1 MSAFDYVETAQEA
14 AAILSEFGALA
25 TVTATPAPLDDGPD
39 TGQPPP
45 VPVSVTAWAT
55 VFDYTDRLYGN
66 QPDALI
72 RAGDRQ
78 MLMAAIDVDGVAIP
92 VSALPV
98 DAPLIGPDGDA
109 YIIKDPKPINPAGVV
124 VLYDVRVRRP

>member
-14 AAILSEFGALA
+14 AAILADFGALA
-25 TVTATPAPLDDGPD
+25 TVTGASAPVDDGPD
-39 TGQPPP
+39 TGQPAPMP
-45 VPVSVTAWAT
+45 TSVTAWAAI
-55 VFDYTDRLYGN
+55 FDYTDRLYGN

-78 MLMAAIDVDGVAIP
+78 MLMAGIDVDGVAIP
-92 VSALPV
+92 LEALPV
-98 DAPLIGPDGDA
+98 DAQVIGPDGDT

-124 VLYDVRVRRP
+124 ALYDVRVRRP